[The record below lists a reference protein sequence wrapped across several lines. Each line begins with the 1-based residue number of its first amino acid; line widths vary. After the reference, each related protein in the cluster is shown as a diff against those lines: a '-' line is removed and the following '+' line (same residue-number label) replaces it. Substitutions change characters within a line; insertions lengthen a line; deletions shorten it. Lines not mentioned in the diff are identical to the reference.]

1 MFDDRIGNLQKML
14 ARMGPEGRQ
23 KYAADHAD
31 DPIAVS
37 MALFVNNIAKEIKE
51 GKRGEPDMPPPV
63 VQQAIQSMTQ
73 PQMPQGG
80 PPQQGPPQGVPP
92 QDQPQG
98 MPPQGM
104 PQQGPPPQDM
114 PPPQGQPQMAA
125 DGGYMD
131 SRLPEDMGIG
141 ALPERSLSNMADG
154 GIVGYAFGGTP
165 KGSRQPSFDNAL
177 EIEGI
182 TDPKQQAFL
191 KALYGKESG
200 SGANTTTSNR
210 GAVGGMQILPGTFD
224 EVADRN
230 MDINNPF
237 DNMRAGIRYGM
248 QGYKA
253 AKGDPVLAGAYYYSG
268 PDGFKDAVNNIARVD
283 TKNPKYPNS
292 LEYGRSIA
300 KTMTALLPMGSAQAE
315 TTAPSAA
322 PAPADVPSIYSGE
335 GYTEAGL
342 EALGKRLDIIREAR
356 SRAKPV
362 GSIERKADPDAP
374 QRYDAL
380 IQLNKDA
387 QKEYESY
394 AEKMGLNKP
403 AFLAPAGGG
412 KSVGTTTIPFV
423 QQVAKEAA
431 KPASNEPDAYPSSPN
446 ETMSLEDQR
455 AQYGRGKLPLET
467 DSSKPSSGEEADLRG
482 KSGIAD
488 LDIGPK
494 QPPITPEI
502 AKTAVAL
509 AKDEIPKKE
518 QSGFGYEDLMMFGLN
533 LMAGQSSNALTNVG
547 TAGIA
552 ALTARQARAKAEAD
566 KRKSESEALRD
577 TAYGEYYKDK
587 IAQGPEERR
596 LAAEDKKLA
605 AEDRRTRIANE
616 TQDRAN
622 ALARQREADQVTR
635 QAKADDALKDSKEYN
650 RALME
655 AQIAR
660 FAFDKISDPTQEQK
674 DKFLRSQEIPRMIK
688 REAYK
693 GFGINPL
700 GSNTS
705 SAGWNIAPAP

>member
-1 MFDDRIGNLQKML
+1 MFDDRIGSLQKML

-51 GKRGEPDMPPPV
+51 GKRGEPNMPPPV

-73 PQMPQGG
+73 PQMPQQGPPQGG
-80 PPQQGPPQGVPP
+80 PPQGMPQGPQQGPPQGM
-92 QDQPQG
+92 PQG
-98 MPPQGM
+98 GPPQGM

-322 PAPADVPSIYSGE
+322 PPSQTDVPSIYSGE
-335 GYTEAGL
+335 GYTPEGL
-342 EALGKRLDIIREAR
+342 EALGQRLDVIREAR
-356 SRAKPV
+356 KNAKSP
-362 GSIERKADPDAP
+362 SLKDRQTDPEAP
-374 QRYDAL
+374 QRFDAL
-380 IQLNKDA
+380 TQLNKDA

-431 KPASNEPDAYPSSPN
+431 KPVSNEPDAYPPSPN
-446 ETMSLEDQR
+446 EKMSVEDQM
-455 AQYGRGKLPLET
+455 AEYGRGRKTAEAASAAIPPPELKL
-467 DSSKPSSGEEADLRG
+467 
-482 KSGIAD
+482 
-488 LDIGPK
+488 
-494 QPPITPEI
+494 TPEV
-502 AKTAVAL
+502 KKEAVAL
-509 AKDEIPKKE
+509 AKAEIPKE
-518 QSGFGYEDLMMFGLN
+518 ERSGFGYEDLLMFGLN
-533 LMAGQSSNALTNVG
+533 LMAGQSSNAFTNVG
-547 TAGIA
+547 TAGVA
-552 ALTARQARAKAEAD
+552 ALTAKQARTAAEKKTAMEERKIASDEKKDAAYSEYLKSETSRKAEEDKPLAQLNKEIAAAYMELNKDLMLRSDPVKMAAAKRQARAD
-566 KRKSESEALRD
+566 L
-577 TAYGEYYKDK
+577 
-587 IAQGPEERR
+587 
-596 LAAEDKKLA
+596 
-605 AEDRRTRIANE
+605 IANYPE
-616 TQDRAN
+616 LEST
-622 ALARQREADQVTR
+622 
-635 QAKADDALKDSKEYN
+635 
-650 RALME
+650 MGGG
-655 AQIAR
+655 
-660 FAFDKISDPTQEQK
+660 
-674 DKFLRSQEIPRMIK
+674 
-688 REAYK
+688 
-693 GFGINPL
+693 GFRVL
-700 GSNTS
+700 GSRAS
-705 SAGWNIAPAP
+705 P

>member
-14 ARMGPEGRQ
+14 ARMDAEGRQ
-23 KYAADHAD
+23 KYATDHAD

-73 PQMPQGG
+73 PQTPQGG
-80 PPQQGPPQGVPP
+80 PPQQGPPQEGP
-92 QDQPQG
+92 QQGPPQG
-98 MPPQGM
+98 MPPQGQ
-104 PQQGPPPQDM
+104 PQAPQGPPQEM

-154 GIVGYAFGGTP
+154 GIVGYAFGGIP
-165 KGSRQPSFDNAL
+165 KGSRKPSFDNAL
-177 EIEGI
+177 EVEGI
-182 TDPKQQAFL
+182 TDPRQQAFL
-191 KALYGKESG
+191 KALYGQESG
-200 SGANTTTSNR
+200 SGADTTTSNR

-224 EVADRN
+224 GVADKD

-292 LEYGRSIA
+292 LEYGKSIA
-300 KTMTALLPMGSAQAE
+300 KTMTALLPMGSAQA
-315 TTAPSAA
+315 AA
-322 PAPADVPSIYSGE
+322 PAAQAPAAQADVPSIYSGE

-387 QKEYESY
+387 QKEYENY

-403 AFLAPAGGG
+403 AFAAPSGGG

-423 QQVAKEAA
+423 QKVAQEAA
-431 KPASNEPDAYPSSPN
+431 QPVSNEPDAYPPSPN
-446 ETMSLEDQR
+446 EKMSLEDQR
-455 AQYGRGKLPLET
+455 AQYGRGKLPVENNNPET
-467 DSSKPSSGEEADLRG
+467 SPEEKPTRTG

-488 LDIGPK
+488 IDIGPK
-494 QPPITPEI
+494 ITPEI

-518 QSGFGYEDLMMFGLN
+518 QSGFNYDDLLMFGLQ

-547 TAGIA
+547 TAGVA
-552 ALTARQARAKAEAD
+552 TLTARQARAKAESD
-566 KRKSESEALRD
+566 RKKEESDALKN
-577 TAYGEYYKDK
+577 TAYSKYIESLTENGPGEREEKNA
-587 IAQGPEERR
+587 IAR
-596 LAAEDKKLA
+596 LAAEGRIQE
-605 AEDRRTRIANE
+605 AEARRLQIQIQQGTLNE
-616 TQDRAN
+616 Q
-622 ALARQREADQVTR
+622 R
-635 QAKADDALKDSKEYN
+635 QAAHNLAVAKAKQEAFAKNPNYRSAFRDNEIAKMTLGQNPSEEKIKAYQKTQNLLQDAENEVLKSFN
-650 RALME
+650 
-655 AQIAR
+655 
-660 FAFDKISDPTQEQK
+660 PP
-674 DKFLRSQEIPRMIK
+674 KFV
-688 REAYK
+688 
-693 GFGINPL
+693 GFE
-700 GSNTS
+700 
-705 SAGWNIAPAP
+705 